1 MAATPQVAPGH
12 QEGPR
17 WNSRT
22 RGGRMSRRG
31 RGGFWWYRWGRWSST
46 VRTCRS
52 TPTRG
57 SPWRWRGGPAGAG
70 RVSCWHPRSA
80 GQGGERAG
88 TGKGARLWQCLFSA
102 LLCWSR
108 RARWRLPARR
118 IMMTETISPAESQA
132 AESPHLPR
140 PETDAAALRAIE
152 EATAHVRERALKIRQ
167 NPELHKPKLVLSQH
181 VRGTSILDRIADAV
195 NKFCGSMYVF
205 VGITT
210 GVVAWLFL
218 GNVVGFDK
226 TPWPLLLTILNLPQL
241 SIMISLQV
249 SANRAQ
255 AASDRRAIAD
265 HETPIALHEM
275 AKQQLD
281 ILNGQDRV
289 LAILDNF
296 ASKDMPGRQAHI
308 QDCVD
313 QILAKVD
320 SKPAAAGG

>member
-1 MAATPQVAPGH
+1 
-12 QEGPR
+12 
-17 WNSRT
+17 
-22 RGGRMSRRG
+22 
-31 RGGFWWYRWGRWSST
+31 
-46 VRTCRS
+46 
-52 TPTRG
+52 
-57 SPWRWRGGPAGAG
+57 
-70 RVSCWHPRSA
+70 
-80 GQGGERAG
+80 
-88 TGKGARLWQCLFSA
+88 
-102 LLCWSR
+102 
-108 RARWRLPARR
+108 
-118 IMMTETISPAESQA
+118 MMTETISPAESQA
-132 AESPHLPR
+132 AESPRLPR
-140 PETDAAALRAIE
+140 PATDAAALRAIA
-152 EATAHVRERALKIRQ
+152 EATAHAGERALKIRE

-255 AASDRRAIAD
+255 AAADRRAIAD
-265 HETPIALHEM
+265 HETLIALHEM

-289 LAILDNF
+289 LAMLNTF
-296 ASKDMPGRQAHI
+296 AGKDMPGRQREM
-308 QDCVD
+308 QKKQREMQECVNK
-313 QILAKVD
+313 ILAKVN
-320 SKPAAAGG
+320 PATAGS